1 MNILIYEY
9 MKVKANHVKEEIE
22 RYYNENCSLYHE
34 NLSCND
40 HSGELFHFQGKI
52 LDLGCGT
59 LENGYNALSGV
70 HIVALDINEKAIE
83 KARIKAKEK
92 FPDIK
97 IDFTVANMEDIP
109 MKDNEFDG
117 VFSNCVVNHSKNKQK
132 VFHEIYRVLKPG
144 SAFVLSDAFTREP
157 LPEQISSNP
166 EQVAGCFGGA
176 ELIGNYLNYMMNSG
190 FTQINIRKNRE
201 YIKNGFDFISATMV
215 AKK

>member
-9 MKVKANHVKEEIE
+9 MKAKSNSIKKEIE
-22 RYYNENCSLYHE
+22 RYYNGNCSLYHE

-40 HSGELFHFQGKI
+40 HTKELFHFQGKI
-52 LDLGCGT
+52 LDLGCGI

-70 HIVALDINEKAIE
+70 HVVALDINEKAIE
-83 KARIKAKEK
+83 KARIKAKENY
-92 FPDIK
+92 PDII

-109 MKDNEFDG
+109 MKENEFDG

-132 VFHEIYRVLKPG
+132 VFHEIYRVLKPWG
-144 SAFVLSDAFTREP
+144 ELVLSDAFTREP
-157 LPEQISSNP
+157 LPERISSDP
-166 EQVAGCFGGA
+166 EHIAACFGGA

-201 YIKNGFDFISATMV
+201 YIKNGFDFISATLV